1 MCRCIGC
8 QDNGKG
14 GVIMGEYW
22 GLNKVPFGSLKR
34 TLRVLSP
41 QPRLALLEKVVKW
54 VKCGRYVW

>member
-1 MCRCIGC
+1 
-8 QDNGKG
+8 
-14 GVIMGEYW
+14 MGEYW
-22 GLNKVPFGSLKR
+22 SLNKVLFGSLKR